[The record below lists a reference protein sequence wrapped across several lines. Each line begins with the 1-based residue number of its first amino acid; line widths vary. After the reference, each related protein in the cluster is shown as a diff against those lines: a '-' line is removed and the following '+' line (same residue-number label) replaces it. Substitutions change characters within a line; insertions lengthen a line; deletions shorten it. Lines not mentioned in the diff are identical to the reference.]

1 MKKKLFI
8 LLISAFPFAA
18 NAQLGF
24 MLGFEGGFAGSTIKS
39 AELPFFFDS
48 YNTANVAGG
57 LTQPFKLKSGVATGR
72 YFGFTVGMGGPQCK
86 MTLIIDRY
94 LMKSGRNEARFSNGQ
109 GRNMWTEIKETSSE
123 VGVQFSEGKFTAGFE
138 FVLSLRYVSIYSQ
151 YVFPDESTSFG
162 SDHTLNGVF
171 EDLTFGPG
179 IGINVGYKVLP
190 YLVLTAKSDYIFRVT
205 GQHPEY
211 HQYSDLQ
218 LFKDIDYLPR
228 DFSNYNNYSGLENSI
243 SNDVSGLRFS
253 FGIQFLLESKI
264 E

>member
-1 MKKKLFI
+1 
-8 LLISAFPFAA
+8 
-18 NAQLGF
+18 
-24 MLGFEGGFAGSTIKS
+24 
-39 AELPFFFDS
+39 
-48 YNTANVAGG
+48 
-57 LTQPFKLKSGVATGR
+57 TQPFKLKTGIATGR
-72 YFGFTVGMGGPQCK
+72 YFGFTFGMGGPECK

-94 LMKSGRNEARFSNGQ
+94 LMKSGHNEARFANGQ
-109 GRNMWTEIKETSSE
+109 GRDMWTEIKETSSE
-123 VGVQFSEGKFTAGFE
+123 VGVQFNKGKITAGFE

-151 YVFPDESTSFG
+151 YIFPDGSTSFG

-179 IGINVGYKVLP
+179 LGINVGYKILP
-190 YLVLTAKSDYIFRVT
+190 FLAFTVKSDYIFRVAKK
-205 GQHPEY
+205 HPEY

-228 DFSNYNNYSGLENSI
+228 DFSNYNNYSGSGNSI

-253 FGIQFLLESKI
+253 FGIQFLLESNI